1 MIKNILFVRR
11 EDMLLEL
18 HIHNLAIIEDI
29 SLNFNNGM
37 TVLTGETGA
46 GKSIIIDAV
55 SLLSGGRGSADF
67 VRHGVNKCIL
77 EGHFTMPNNQEL
89 IQLFEQ
95 EAIEIDPKRLI
106 IQREIYQNG
115 RSVCRV
121 NGSIVTIATLK
132 NIGSYLIDIHG
143 QNEHQELMQ
152 NEDHIYLLDHFGKE
166 KVTSLLNEYQ
176 RVYQQY
182 KETLKLYNEWQ
193 EKEQEI
199 AQKIDIL
206 RFQTNEIEE
215 AHLLLDEEE
224 ELEEEERRLTNFQNI
239 MEALTMSY
247 QVLQEGEPSVIEML
261 GIAMDEMKD
270 VADVDQALEDISET
284 LSNSFYQL
292 QEVASEIYRQLDL
305 QEYDENRLN
314 EIASRLNL
322 IQQLKRKYGNSIP
335 EILDFYEN
343 AKRELS
349 LIVDGSKSITE
360 LGEQLNNL
368 KEELYIKGEQL
379 SKERRVVAKELE
391 QAIHE
396 QLEALYMD
404 KVVFVVE
411 FKDDFDELSVDSAS
425 KMGLDSVEF
434 YISTNPGEPLKPLTR
449 IASGG
454 ELSRMMLAMKT
465 IFAQAQGITS
475 IIFDEI
481 DTGVSGRVAQA
492 IAEKIY
498 SISLYSQVLCIT
510 HLPQVAAIANNHL
523 YVRKEIIDDKT
534 TTEASILSENERV
547 EELARMLSGSETTKA
562 AVQAAMELR
571 ENAKTIKS

>member
-1 MIKNILFVRR
+1 V
-11 EDMLLEL
+11 LLEL

-29 SLNFNNGM
+29 SLNFHNGM

-67 VRHGVNKCIL
+67 VRHGMNKCTL
-77 EGHFTMPNNQEL
+77 EGHFTMPQNSDLNQL
-89 IQLFEQ
+89 LKQ
-95 EAIEIDPKRLI
+95 EAIEIDSKILV

-152 NEDHIYLLDHFGKE
+152 NENHIYLLDHFGKG
-166 KVTSLLNEYQ
+166 KVHSLLNEYQ
-176 RVYQQY
+176 KVYQEY
-182 KETLKLYNEWQ
+182 KETLKRYNEWQ
-193 EKEQEI
+193 EKEQET

-215 AHLLLDEEE
+215 ANLMPEEEE

-239 MEALTMSY
+239 TEALTMSY
-247 QVLQEGEPSVIEML
+247 QVLQEGEPSALEML

-270 VADVDQALEDISET
+270 VADVDQTLEGISET

-292 QEVASEIYRQLDL
+292 QEIASEIYTELDQ

-322 IQQLKRKYGNSIP
+322 IQQLKRKYGSSIP
-335 EILDFYEN
+335 EILEYYKQSLE
-343 AKRELS
+343 ELS
-349 LIVDGSKSITE
+349 LIEGGAHSITE
-360 LGEQLNNL
+360 LAEQLDQL
-368 KEELYIKGEQL
+368 KEELYFKGKQL
-379 SKERRVVAKELE
+379 SKERREVAKLLE

-404 KVVFVVE
+404 KVIFVVE
-411 FKDDFDELSVDSAS
+411 FKRNLEDLSVKNANR
-425 KMGLDSVEF
+425 MGLDEIEF

-465 IFAQAQGITS
+465 IFAQAQGTTS

-523 YVRKEIIDDKT
+523 YVRKEILDDRT
-534 TTEASILSENERV
+534 TTEATILSENDRV

-562 AVQAAMELR
+562 AIQAAKELR
-571 ENAKTIKS
+571 KNARAINKRK